1 MSFSVNYETGDVNL
15 HQGDTGSYL
24 VQATRS
30 SGTAWGSADRLI
42 YSIAS
47 VSTGELV
54 MCRAYRLD
62 LENNNGIINV
72 EYHNADTQD
81 WPAGG
86 YSGEMRAI
94 VNAYWSI
101 SNPPTSD
108 VVDLLALMKTLGTDQ
123 LIVDGDT
130 VRTKNDRFTVT
141 VRDVIGDV

>member
-1 MSFSVNYETGDVNL
+1 MSFNVNYTTGDVNL

-24 VQATRS
+24 VQVIRS
-30 SGTAWGSADRLI
+30 SGTAWGSDDRLI
-42 YSIAS
+42 YSVAS
-47 VSTGELV
+47 VATGELV

-94 VNAYWSI
+94 VNAYWI
-101 SNPPTSD
+101 IEDPPTAD
-108 VVDLLALMKTLGTDQ
+108 VVDLLPYMKALGTDRV
-123 LIVDGDT
+123 IVDGDT
-130 VRTKNDRFTVT
+130 VRTKDERFTVT